1 LGKGKKMADKQLSV
15 KLVKSFIGSK
25 SYQEK
30 SVRGLGLSKM
40 GQVVLVSDT
49 PENRGMINKAI
60 HLLEVN

>member
-1 LGKGKKMADKQLSV
+1 MSDKKLSV
-15 KLVKSFIGSK
+15 KLIKSFIGTK

-40 GQVVLVSDT
+40 GQTVLVSDT
-49 PENRGMINKAI
+49 SENRGMINKAS